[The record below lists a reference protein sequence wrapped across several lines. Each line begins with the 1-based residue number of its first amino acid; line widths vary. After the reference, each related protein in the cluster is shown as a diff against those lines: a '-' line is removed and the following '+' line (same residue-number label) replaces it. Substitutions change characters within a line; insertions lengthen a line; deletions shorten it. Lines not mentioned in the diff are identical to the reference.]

1 MDLLFKA
8 FLGLIT
14 LLATVTAQDIFQS
27 VRVWNPTSE
36 VVKIIADQGIP
47 LDHTVG
53 KPGIFLDLTVSED
66 ETVALVSTGLDVE
79 ILIPDLT
86 RYYHQMNRPAIE
98 RYFPLGSMQG
108 NYTWDELND
117 RFDELQNQY
126 SAIMTDR
133 LIIGESMDGHDIW
146 AFKVSDN
153 PNEDEEEPE
162 VLYTGLTHARE
173 PVGMMN

>member
-27 VRVWNPTSE
+27 IRVWDPTPE
-36 VVKIIADQGIP
+36 VIKIIADQGIP

-66 ETVALVSTGLDVE
+66 ETVALMFTGMNVE

-86 RYYHQMNRPAIE
+86 RYYQQMNRPAI
-98 RYFPLGSMQG
+98 
-108 NYTWDELND
+108 
-117 RFDELQNQY
+117 
-126 SAIMTDR
+126 
-133 LIIGESMDGHDIW
+133 
-146 AFKVSDN
+146 
-153 PNEDEEEPE
+153 
-162 VLYTGLTHARE
+162 
-173 PVGMMN
+173 